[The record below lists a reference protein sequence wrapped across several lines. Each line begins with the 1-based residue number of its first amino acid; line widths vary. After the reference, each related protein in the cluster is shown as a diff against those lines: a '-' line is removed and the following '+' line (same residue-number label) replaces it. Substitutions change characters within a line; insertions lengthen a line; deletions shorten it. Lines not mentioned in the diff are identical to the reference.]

1 MWWDSRHRLSVSLF
15 LCVLYLPRFSV
26 WQLFLLTV
34 EGPLGTLVK
43 GVLLSVK
50 LAFSV
55 VFESLLA
62 CVLSAGPLSYCLE
75 DTLLH

>member
-1 MWWDSRHRLSVSLF
+1 MWWDSRQRLSVSLF

-26 WQLFLLTV
+26 WQLFMLTV

-50 LAFSV
+50 LAFLRFVSH
-55 VFESLLA
+55 FLLA
-62 CVLSAGPLSYCLE
+62 SSVQVLCL
-75 DTLLH
+75 TV